1 MYGRTPSSS
10 TRAQTS
16 RTRERSFV
24 FLAHRKPG
32 REREGSLGDG
42 GAGHS
47 GKDRD
52 PNPQEPET
60 MTETSELD
68 DSFHVFDTTLRDGA
82 QREGINLTVA
92 DKLAIARHL
101 DDFGVGFIEGGWP
114 GANPRDTEF
123 FARAQQ
129 EIDFKHAELV

>member
-1 MYGRTPSSS
+1 
-10 TRAQTS
+10 
-16 RTRERSFV
+16 
-24 FLAHRKPG
+24 
-32 REREGSLGDG
+32 
-42 GAGHS
+42 
-47 GKDRD
+47 
-52 PNPQEPET
+52 
-60 MTETSELD
+60 MTATSELD

-101 DDFGVGFIEGGWP
+101 DEFGVGFIEGGWP

-129 EIDFKHAELV
+129 EIDFRHAQLVAFGATRRAPLVSHSTTTSAPAPEAARTTAFAYSALAR